1 MAVIFM
7 AGGGL
12 LVAQEPTQQP
22 TQPQTLP
29 SQPAVSPQN
38 PDATQPPPPTH
49 LGPVIVLDPAHGGT
63 DTGARGAGGAVEK
76 DVVLA
81 FARTARGEL
90 ERQGLR
96 VVMTRTDDSNPSYDD
111 RAAMAN
117 AYRNAIFITL
127 HVSSTG
133 TFSTARV
140 YYYHFPNPLAPGP
153 AASSTASALTTWED
167 AQRSYA
173 DPSHRL
179 ADAIQVQLAQRFAG
193 SPALSTSVAIRE
205 LRSVAEPAI
214 AIEISSVSVSDP
226 NSLAQLAAPLAVS
239 IARGVTVFQPP
250 ATLPAA
256 APVPVPGAK

>member
-1 MAVIFM
+1 MVGA
-7 AGGGL
+7 GL

-22 TQPQTLP
+22 AQPQTSP
-29 SQPAVSPQN
+29 SQPAVSPEN
-38 PDATQPPPPTH
+38 PAATQLPPPAH
-49 LGPVIVLDPAHGGT
+49 VGPVVVLDPAHGGM
-63 DTGARGAGGAVEK
+63 DSGARGAGGAVEK

-90 ERQGLR
+90 EHQGLR

-140 YYYHFPNPLAPGP
+140 YYYHFPNPLAPSP

-167 AQRSYA
+167 AQRSYV

-179 ADAIQVQLAQRFAG
+179 ADAMQVQLAQHFAG
-193 SPALSTSVAIRE
+193 SPALSTPVAVRE

-239 IARGVTVFQPP
+239 IARGVAVFQPP
-250 ATLPAA
+250 VTSPAA
-256 APVPVPGAK
+256 APVPAPGAK